1 MSARTFLFA
10 PGSDLA
16 KVDKALASAADIV
29 IIDLEDAVAPQEKE
43 RARANVVE
51 VLRAK
56 PTKSVLVRVNSL
68 STAWALPDLLAI
80 VPLLPHGIVIPK
92 AQSNIEIKIV
102 SWVIEQLAGV
112 NSGIDIYPL
121 IETATGVEKATS
133 IAKASARVKRLIFG
147 ALDYSLDLGLS
158 YSGDPTVLAYAR
170 ARLVVASAAAG
181 LEGPI
186 DTVYPGFKD
195 EDGLRRDTLEAK
207 KLGFKGKL
215 VIHPAQIIPVN
226 EVFTPSE
233 VEFEE
238 AHQIVEVYRQAQA
251 EGKGAVQW
259 KGKMIDEPVLKRAE
273 QILAVKQ
280 RMG

>member
-16 KVDKALASAADIV
+16 KVEKALASTADIV
-29 IIDLEDAVAPQEKE
+29 IIDLEDAVPPSEKE
-43 RARANVVE
+43 RARANIVKI
-51 VLRAK
+51 LRAK
-56 PTKSVLVRVNSL
+56 PIRPVLVRVNSL
-68 STAWALPDLLAI
+68 STAWALSDLLAV
-80 VPLLPHGIVIPK
+80 VPLLPQGIVIPK
-92 AQSNIEIKIV
+92 AQSNIEIKMV

-121 IETATGVEKATS
+121 IETATGVEEAAS
-133 IAKASARVKRLIFG
+133 IAKASALVKRLIFG

-158 YSGDPTVLAYAR
+158 YTPDPTVLVYAR

-226 EVFTPSE
+226 EMFTPSE

-238 AHQIVEVYRQAQA
+238 AQQIVEVYRQAQA

-273 QILAVKQ
+273 QILAIKQ
-280 RMG
+280 QLG